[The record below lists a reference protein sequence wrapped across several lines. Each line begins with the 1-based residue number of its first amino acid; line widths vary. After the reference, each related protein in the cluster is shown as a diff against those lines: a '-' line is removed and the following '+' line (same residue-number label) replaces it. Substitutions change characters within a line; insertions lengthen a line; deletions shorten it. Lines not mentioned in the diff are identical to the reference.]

1 MGLFKK
7 KTKQKTERWFVNCL
21 NEEMTHES
29 LFMCQHWAS
38 RPSPSPPI
46 PSVPPNEDK
55 ADVIRSN
62 TTAITT
68 YCVHTPICQAIS
80 PENHVNKTTK
90 KRGGGNKKNVLLLIF
105 QASFLHLPFN
115 MSPFKSSLGID
126 LRCQSLSDPLCA
138 CPWLP
143 ARPEPRVDVIPRG
156 WLEVFAPRLPGHS
169 LSFFSHLH
177 SCYGI

>member
-38 RPSPSPPI
+38 RPSPSPPF

-80 PENHVNKTTK
+80 PENHVKKTTK
-90 KRGGGNKKNVLLLIF
+90 KRGGGVTKKMCCSWFFRPVFSICLSTCHLLKVVWVLISGVRVC
-105 QASFLHLPFN
+105 QT
-115 MSPFKSSLGID
+115 
-126 LRCQSLSDPLCA
+126 RCV
-138 CPWLP
+138 P
-143 ARPEPRVDVIPRG
+143 ARGSRPGPNPE
-156 WLEVFAPRLPGHS
+156 WMLSPGAD
-169 LSFFSHLH
+169 
-177 SCYGI
+177 